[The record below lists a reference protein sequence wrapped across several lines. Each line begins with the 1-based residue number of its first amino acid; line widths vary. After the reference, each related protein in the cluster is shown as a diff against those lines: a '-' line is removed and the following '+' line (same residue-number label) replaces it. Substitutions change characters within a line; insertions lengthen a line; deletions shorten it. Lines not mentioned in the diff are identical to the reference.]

1 MKKCIRAT
9 YIAARLINGR
19 PEDETFDAFAKR
31 IGISRTLT
39 VKRLCDME
47 DIKCGL
53 LYRICKA
60 FGYQI
65 MIYNPNPPEGLEQM
79 YVVGKD
85 KCPIPPREHK
95 GYYGLRKDAYT
106 NTIYR
111 VPRKYKKR
119 KKITPKIFREV
130 NSNAK
135 RRD

>member
-9 YIAARLINGR
+9 YIAARLINNR
-19 PEDETFDAFAKR
+19 PADETVESFARR
-31 IGISRTLT
+31 IGVPSSLT
-39 VKRLCDME
+39 VKKLCDME

-79 YVVGKD
+79 YVVGTA
-85 KCPIPPREHK
+85 KCPIPPRENK
-95 GYYGLRKDAYT
+95 GYFGLRKDEYT

-111 VPRKYKKR
+111 VPRKYKR
-119 KKITPKIFREV
+119 KKKVAVKTFKEV
-130 NSNAK
+130 KHNA
-135 RRD
+135 